1 MKLIKNNLPAG
12 RQEYILPLIAILAF
26 LGFLDAVYLTILH
39 YKNAFPPCTITKGC
53 ETVLTSEFATVFN
66 IPIALLG
73 SLFYTAVIAVC
84 ILCYHHSKRIFSNA
98 IFFISGVGVT
108 ASILLL
114 YIQVVILKN
123 ICQYCVLSEVI
134 NFSIFFLSYLLFK
147 RDKLKEDKKKS

>member
-1 MKLIKNNLPAG
+1 MKLIKNK
-12 RQEYILPLIAILAF
+12 YILPLIAILAF

-39 YKNAFPPCTITKGC
+39 YKNAFPPCTITRGC
-53 ETVLTSEFATVFN
+53 ETVLTSKFATVFN
-66 IPIALLG
+66 VPIALLG
-73 SLFYTAVIAVC
+73 SLFYIAVIAVC
-84 ILCYHHSKRIFSNA
+84 ILCYHHSKRVFSNA

-134 NFSIFFLSYLLFK
+134 NFLIFGLAFLLLRLQSNK
-147 RDKLKEDKKKS
+147 GR